1 MRPRHARRLAERREA
16 NRNQAGYAPTEW
28 AALSG
33 NERKQLT
40 RAARTR
46 CVVCGSPDGPECTSC
61 TASHDKAMQ
70 RAEDL

>member
-16 NRNQAGYAPTEW
+16 NGYAPTEW